1 MSERLSEREKIIK
14 SLTEIMPCNCIAAYK
29 LRSLSAPD
37 CPNCNYVEEI
47 ADFILAEKRRIVEP
61 LNEGFEAVKG
71 MRSKNFILSIYRDA
85 MVKALKRANGGE

>member
-1 MSERLSEREKIIK
+1 MDNQTERERIVKKLSELKIHQSMSGRDELGKYATREQ
-14 SLTEIMPCNCIAAYK
+14 LG
-29 LRSLSAPD
+29 D
-37 CPNCNYVEEI
+37 I
-47 ADFILAEKRRIVEP
+47 ADWHLAEVKRIVEP

>member
-1 MSERLSEREKIIK
+1 MTERLSERERIRAILLNKTP
-14 SLTEIMPCNCIAAYK
+14 LEAA
-29 LRSLSAPD
+29 D
-37 CPNCNYVEEI
+37 WH
-47 ADFILAEKRRIVEP
+47 LAEVKRIVEP